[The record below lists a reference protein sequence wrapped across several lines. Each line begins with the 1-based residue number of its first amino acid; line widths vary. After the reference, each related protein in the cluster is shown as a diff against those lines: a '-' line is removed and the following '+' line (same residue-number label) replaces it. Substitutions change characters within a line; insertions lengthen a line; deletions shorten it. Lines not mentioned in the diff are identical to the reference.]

1 MSVTAIRKRMK
12 NSTREA
18 WMGYV
23 FLTPSI
29 IGFALFV
36 AYPFIASIYYSLTD
50 WPGFGA
56 ANFVGL
62 ENFVYMWTKDPSFL
76 KSLRVTFMYV
86 LLTAPLGLLGS
97 LILAVLLNT
106 KNLFGVKVLRTIYY
120 LPVILP
126 SVATLVLWKFVYQ
139 PQYGLFNSILRLVG
153 LPASLWLES
162 EAMALPAIAI
172 VRLWLVGGAMIVLL
186 GGLQS
191 VPAELYEAATVD
203 GASGWR
209 KFRHITLPMISPIL
223 FLQLVYSFIQAFQ
236 EFNAPAILT
245 NYAGSGG
252 GPNFATYLLAYSIYQ
267 NAFNSNL
274 FGYAMAQA
282 LVLFLII
289 MSLSVFVYR
298 YFHRMVYYEAG
309 DFNK

>member
-1 MSVTAIRKRMK
+1 
-12 NSTREA
+12 
-18 WMGYV
+18 MGYV
-23 FLTPSI
+23 FLSPTV
-29 IGFALFV
+29 IGFSLFV
-36 AYPFIASIYYSLTD
+36 AYPFFSSIYYSLTD

-62 ENFVYMWTKDPSFL
+62 ENYIYMFTKDPSFG
-76 KSLRVTFMYV
+76 KSLRATFLYV
-86 LLTAPLGLLGS
+86 LLTAPLGVLFS

-106 KNLFGVKVLRTIYY
+106 KNLFGVKILRTTYY
-120 LPVILP
+120 LPVVLP

-139 PQYGLFNSILRLVG
+139 PQYGLFNSVLQLFS
-153 LPASLWLES
+153 LPTSLWLES
-162 EAMALPAIAI
+162 EVMALPSIAI
-172 VRLWLVGGAMIVLL
+172 VRLWLVGGTMIVLL

-191 VPAELYEAATVD
+191 VPTELYEAATVD
-203 GASGWR
+203 GASGWH

-245 NYAGSGG
+245 NYAGRGG

-267 NAFNSNL
+267 NAFNDNL

-282 LVLFLII
+282 LFLFLII
-289 MSLSVFVYR
+289 MLLSVFVYR
-298 YFHRMVYYEAG
+298 YSHRMVHYESG